1 MSTSPRR
8 LGKYELQ
15 QRLGQGSMAEV
26 WKALDTQLQRYVAI
40 KLLHANLQ
48 VDPNFLTRFQR
59 EAQLIA
65 SLHHPNIVKIHD
77 FQVTAAAETGEPI
90 AYMVMDYVEGQTLAD
105 YIRNTSA
112 SGRFPSAAEIVQLF
126 VSISQ
131 AIDYAHQKGM
141 LHRDIKPANI
151 LLDRRNTMSN
161 PMGEPILTDFGVA
174 KLLGM
179 STSALSGTAVGTPLY
194 ISPEQA
200 QGLPGDERSDLY
212 SLGII
217 LYEMVTGVTPFR
229 GDTPMA
235 VIMQQANAMP
245 PSPSLVNPQVSP
257 ALAAVVLRSIAKDPG
272 VRFPSASAMTAA
284 LAEALNLPT
293 HTLNTIGGQMP
304 YSSHAPT
311 QLQTSAP
318 APAISGF
325 GGPTYIS
332 NPGISAATHGQPST
346 AAAQLGQVQ
355 AGQSAGSGAFVQSS
369 PAVSFTPG
377 SPPPPQRS
385 HRRRWLYGSI
395 AALLIIALLAG
406 GGYFLFLRNNP
417 GTAASLVVGH
427 AFFTSSGQLNPGS
440 AQGIA
445 DELEID
451 LHNIPDPQP
460 GKSYYAWLLG
470 DKHPSVEANPLEPP
484 LQTPPPILL
493 ARLSVSNGTIHFLY
507 KGDTQHDN
515 LLSVTSRF
523 LITEEN
529 TNTTPSSPSSDHST
543 WRYYAEIPQT
553 PYGANHLSAL
563 DHIRHL
569 FYKETKVNVL
579 GLPGGLDIWLFRDT
593 EKLLEWAVS
602 ARDSWQSTPTD
613 RTKYI
618 DILDYIDGS
627 PNVHVDLPPNTP
639 VTADMIP
646 SRVGLL
652 SVSPN
657 QGENAAQNPPGY
669 VVHMALH
676 LNGVVNAPDATPEM
690 RQIATQIIQALNNAT
705 VWLNLV
711 RKDAKQLYYM
721 NDAQLAQPPAL
732 ALLDDL
738 VTQATYAYIGRL
750 DPNTNTVQP
759 SILQVHYAVQQLANF
774 TVTSNAPKSL

>member
-26 WKALDTQLQRYVAI
+26 WKALDTQLQRFVAI

-48 VDPNFLTRFQR
+48 VDPNFITRFQR

-77 FQVTAAAETGEPI
+77 FQVTPVAETGDPI

-112 SGRFPSAAEIVQLF
+112 SRHFPSAVDIVHLF
-126 VSISQ
+126 ASISQ

-179 STSALSGTAVGTPLY
+179 STSALSGAAVGTPLY

-200 QGLPGDERSDLY
+200 RGLPGDERSDLY

-217 LYEMVTGVTPFR
+217 LYEIVTGVTPFR

-235 VIMQQANAMP
+235 VIMQQANAAP
-245 PSPSLVNPQVSP
+245 PSPSLINPQIP
-257 ALAAVVLRSIAKDPG
+257 AALAAVVLRSIAKDPG
-272 VRFPSASAMTAA
+272 TRFPSASAMVTA
-284 LAEALNLPT
+284 LAEALNVPAYAV
-293 HTLNTIGGQMP
+293 NTTGGQMP
-304 YSSHAPT
+304 YSSYAPT
-311 QLQTSAP
+311 QLQAAASTP
-318 APAISGF
+318 ASGGF

-332 NPGISAATHGQPST
+332 NPRTPAATPGQPST
-346 AAAQLGQVQ
+346 VAAPAGQVQ
-355 AGQSAGSGAFVQSS
+355 AGQSAGSGAFVKSS
-369 PAVSFTPG
+369 PAAPFAPG
-377 SPPPPQRS
+377 PPSPPQRS
-385 HRRRWLYGSI
+385 RRGRWLYGSI
-395 AALLIIALLAG
+395 AALLIIALLAT

-417 GTAASLVVGH
+417 GAASSPVVGH
-427 AFFTSSGQLNPGS
+427 AFFASSGQLNPGS

-470 DKHPSVEANPLEPP
+470 DKHPGVEANPLEPP

-493 ARLSVSNGTIHFLY
+493 ARLPVSNGRIHFRY
-507 KGDTQHDN
+507 KGDTRHDN
-515 LLSVTSRF
+515 LFSVTSRF

-529 TNTTPSSPSSDHST
+529 TNTTPRSPSTDHST
-543 WRYYAEIPQT
+543 WSYYAEIPQT

-569 FYKETKVNVL
+569 FYKETRVDVL

-602 ARDSWQSTPTD
+602 ARDAWQSNPTD
-613 RTKYI
+613 RSKYI
-618 DILDYIDGS
+618 SILDYIDGS

-639 VTADMIP
+639 LVADPIA

-652 SVSPN
+652 SVDPN
-657 QGENAAQNPPGY
+657 QGVNLAQNPPGY

-690 RQIATQIIQALNNAT
+690 RQIATQIIHALNNAT
-705 VWLNLV
+705 VWLKQV
-711 RKDAKQLYYM
+711 RKDAQQLFNM
-721 NDAQLAQPPAL
+721 TDAQLAQPPAL

-759 SILQVHYAVQQLANF
+759 AILKVHYAVQQLANF
-774 TVTSNAPKSL
+774 TVTSNEPKSL

>member
-40 KLLHANLQ
+40 KVLHANLQ
-48 VDPNFLTRFQR
+48 VDPNFITRFQR

-77 FQVTAAAETGEPI
+77 FQVTAMAGTGDPV

-105 YIRNTSA
+105 YMRNTSA
-112 SGRFPSAAEIVQLF
+112 SGRFPAPVDIIYLF
-126 VSISQ
+126 TSIGQ

-151 LLDRRNTMSN
+151 LLDRRNTMRN

-200 QGLPGDERSDLY
+200 RGLPGDERSDLY
-212 SLGII
+212 SLGVI
-217 LYEMVTGVTPFR
+217 LYEIVTGVTPFR
-229 GDTPMA
+229 GDTPIA
-235 VIMQQANAMP
+235 VIAQQANAVP
-245 PSPSLVNPQVSP
+245 PSPSLINPQIPP
-257 ALAAVVLRSIAKDPG
+257 ALAAVILRSLAKDPG
-272 VRFPSASAMTAA
+272 ARFPSASAMVTA
-284 LAEALNLPT
+284 LAEALNMSAYTVNILS
-293 HTLNTIGGQMP
+293 GQTP
-304 YSSHAPT
+304 YSTLPPT
-311 QLQTSAP
+311 QLRAAAP
-318 APAISGF
+318 TPATSGF
-325 GGPTYIS
+325 AGPTYIS
-332 NPGISAATHGQPST
+332 NPQTPAATPLQPST
-346 AAAQLGQVQ
+346 MAVAT
-355 AGQSAGSGAFVQSS
+355 GQSTGSRASVQSP
-369 PAVSFTPG
+369 PAAPFMPG
-377 SPPPPQRS
+377 PPSQPQRP
-385 HRRRWLYGSI
+385 RRRTWLYGSI
-395 AALLIIALLAG
+395 AALLIIALLG
-406 GGYFLFLRNNP
+406 TGGYFLFLRNSAGN
-417 GTAASLVVGH
+417 TASPVVGH

-451 LHNIPDPQP
+451 LHNIADPQP

-484 LQTPPPILL
+484 LQTSPPILL
-493 ARLSVSNGTIHFLY
+493 AMLPVSNGSIHFLY

-515 LLSVTSRF
+515 LFSVTSRF

-529 TNTTPSSPSSDHST
+529 TNATPRSPSSDHST

-569 FYKETKVNVL
+569 FYKETRVDVL

-602 ARDSWQSTPTD
+602 ARDAWQSNPTD
-613 RTKYI
+613 RSKYI
-618 DILDYIDGS
+618 SILDYIDGS

-639 VTADMIP
+639 VVADPIA

-657 QGENAAQNPPGY
+657 QGENPAQNPPGY

-690 RQIATQIIQALNNAT
+690 RQIATQIIRALNNVT
-705 VWLNLV
+705 VWLRLV
-711 RKDAKQLYYM
+711 RKDAQQLFNM
-721 NDAQLAQPPAL
+721 NDAQLAQPAAL

-750 DPNTNTVQP
+750 DANTNTVQP
-759 SILQVHYAVQQLANF
+759 AILQVHYAVQQLANF
-774 TVTSNAPKSL
+774 TVASNVPNSL

>member
-26 WKALDTQLQRYVAI
+26 WKAFDMQLQRYVAI

-48 VDPNFLTRFQR
+48 VDPNFITRFQR

-65 SLHHPNIVKIHD
+65 SLHHPNIVKIHN
-77 FQVTAAAETGEPI
+77 FQVTPVAETGDPI

-105 YIRNTSA
+105 YIRNTSG
-112 SGRFPSAAEIVQLF
+112 SGRFPSAVDIVHLF
-126 VSISQ
+126 ASISQ
-131 AIDYAHQKGM
+131 AIDYAHQKDM

-151 LLDRRNTMSN
+151 LLDRRNTMNN

-200 QGLPGDERSDLY
+200 RGLPGDERSDLY

-217 LYEMVTGVTPFR
+217 LYEIVTGVTPFR

-235 VIMQQANAMP
+235 VIMQQANAAP
-245 PSPSLVNPQVSP
+245 PSPSLINPQIP
-257 ALAAVVLRSIAKDPG
+257 AALAAVVLRSIAKDPG
-272 VRFPSASAMTAA
+272 TRFPSASAMVAA
-284 LAEALNLPT
+284 LAEAFNVPAYAV
-293 HTLNTIGGQMP
+293 NTTGGQTP

-311 QLQTSAP
+311 
-318 APAISGF
+318 
-325 GGPTYIS
+325 
-332 NPGISAATHGQPST
+332 
-346 AAAQLGQVQ
+346 QVQ
-355 AGQSAGSGAFVQSS
+355 AGQSAGSGAFVQS
-369 PAVSFTPG
+369 PAAASFAPG
-377 SPPPPQRS
+377 PPSPPQRP
-385 HRRRWLYGSI
+385 RRGRWLYGSI
-395 AALLIIALLAG
+395 AALLIIALLAT

-417 GTAASLVVGH
+417 GTAASPVVGH
-427 AFFTSSGQLNPGS
+427 AFFASSGQLNPGS

-493 ARLSVSNGTIHFLY
+493 ARLLVSNGSIHFLY

-515 LLSVTSRF
+515 LFSVTSRF

-529 TNTTPSSPSSDHST
+529 THTTPTSPSTDHST
-543 WRYYAEIPQT
+543 WSYYAEIPQT

-569 FYKETKVNVL
+569 FYKETRVDVL

-602 ARDSWQSTPTD
+602 ARDAWQSNPTD
-613 RTKYI
+613 RSKYI
-618 DILDYIDGS
+618 SILDYIDGS

-639 VTADMIP
+639 LVADPIA

-652 SVSPN
+652 SVDPN
-657 QGENAAQNPPGY
+657 QGVNLAQNPPGY

-690 RQIATQIIQALNNAT
+690 RQIATQIIHALNNAT
-705 VWLNLV
+705 VWLKLV
-711 RKDAKQLYYM
+711 RKDA
-721 NDAQLAQPPAL
+721 
-732 ALLDDL
+732 
-738 VTQATYAYIGRL
+738 
-750 DPNTNTVQP
+750 
-759 SILQVHYAVQQLANF
+759 
-774 TVTSNAPKSL
+774 

>member
-26 WKALDTQLQRYVAI
+26 WKALDTQLQRFVAI

-48 VDPNFLTRFQR
+48 VDPNFITRFQR

-77 FQVTAAAETGEPI
+77 FQVTPVAETGDPI

-112 SGRFPSAAEIVQLF
+112 SRHFPSAIDIVHLF
-126 VSISQ
+126 ASISQ

-200 QGLPGDERSDLY
+200 RGLPGDERSDLY

-217 LYEMVTGVTPFR
+217 LYEIVTGVTPFR

-235 VIMQQANAMP
+235 VIMQQANAVP
-245 PSPSLVNPQVSP
+245 PSPSLINPQIP
-257 ALAAVVLRSIAKDPG
+257 AALAAVVLRSIAKDPNA
-272 VRFPSASAMTAA
+272 RFPSAMAMATA
-284 LAEALNLPT
+284 LSEALNMPAYAV
-293 HTLNTIGGQMP
+293 NTTGGQMP
-304 YSSHAPT
+304 YSSYAPT
-311 QLQTSAP
+311 QLRGAAQT
-318 APAISGF
+318 PAISGF
-325 GGPTYIS
+325 EGPTYIS
-332 NPGISAATHGQPST
+332 NPRTPAATPGQPST
-346 AAAQLGQVQ
+346 VAAPGGQAQ

-369 PAVSFTPG
+369 PAAPFAPG
-377 SPPPPQRS
+377 PPSPPQRS
-385 HRRRWLYGSI
+385 RRGRWLYGSI
-395 AALLIIALLAG
+395 AALLIIALLAT

-417 GTAASLVVGH
+417 GTAASPVVGH
-427 AFFTSSGQLNPGS
+427 AFFASSGQLNPGS

-445 DELEID
+445 DELDID

-493 ARLSVSNGTIHFLY
+493 ARLSVSNGSIHFLY
-507 KGDTQHDN
+507 KGDTHHDN
-515 LLSVTSRF
+515 LFSVTSRF

-529 TNTTPSSPSSDHST
+529 TNTTPRSPSTNHST
-543 WRYYAEIPQT
+543 WSYYAEIPQT

-569 FYKETKVNVL
+569 FYKETRVDVL

-593 EKLLEWAVS
+593 EKLLEWSVA
-602 ARDSWQSTPTD
+602 ARDDYNPQGTSASQMRVLFISM
-613 RTKYI
+613 
-618 DILDYIDGS
+618 LDYLDGS
-627 PNVHVDLPPNTP
+627 PNVHIDVPGVPIY
-639 VTADMIP
+639 ADPIA
-646 SRVGLL
+646 SRVSLL
-652 SVSPN
+652 SVVTPQQ
-657 QGENAAQNPPGY
+657 QGTDLANNPPGY
-669 VVHMALH
+669 LDHVPLH
-676 LNGVVNAPDATPEM
+676 LNGVVKAPDATPQM
-690 RQIATQIIQALNNAT
+690 RQIATRIIN
-705 VWLNLV
+705 
-711 RKDAKQLYYM
+711 
-721 NDAQLAQPPAL
+721 AL
-732 ALLDDL
+732 A
-738 VTQATYAYIGRL
+738 
-750 DPNTNTVQP
+750 N
-759 SILQVHYAVQQLANF
+759 
-774 TVTSNAPKSL
+774 

>member
-26 WKALDTQLQRYVAI
+26 WKARDTQLQRFVAI

-48 VDPNFLTRFQR
+48 VDPNFITRFQR

-77 FQVTAAAETGEPI
+77 FQVTAVAETGDPV

-112 SGRFPSAAEIVQLF
+112 SGHFPAAVDIVHLF
-126 VSISQ
+126 ASISQ

-151 LLDRRNTMSN
+151 LLDRRNTMNN

-179 STSALSGTAVGTPLY
+179 STSALSGAAVGTPLY

-200 QGLPGDERSDLY
+200 RGLPGDERSDLY

-217 LYEMVTGVTPFR
+217 LYEMVTGVPPFR
-229 GDTPMA
+229 GDSPMA
-235 VIMQQANAMP
+235 VIMQQANATP
-245 PSPSLVNPQVSP
+245 PSPSLVNPQIP
-257 ALAAVVLRSIAKDPG
+257 AALAAVVLRSIAKDPG
-272 VRFPSASAMTAA
+272 ARFPSASAMTAA
-284 LAEALNLPT
+284 LAEALNVPAYAVN
-293 HTLNTIGGQMP
+293 TLGGQTP
-304 YSSHAPT
+304 YSSTAPT
-311 QLQTSAP
+311 QLQAAAP
-318 APAISGF
+318 APASGGF
-325 GGPTYIS
+325 GGSAAIS
-332 NPGISAATHGQPST
+332 NPHAPAST
-346 AAAQLGQVQ
+346 PA
-355 AGQSAGSGAFVQSS
+355 QSAGSGAFVQ
-369 PAVSFTPG
+369 PAASFAPG
-377 SPPPPQRS
+377 PPSPPQRP
-385 HRRRWLYGSI
+385 RRWRWLYGSI
-395 AALLIIALLAG
+395 AALLILALLAT

-417 GTAASLVVGH
+417 GAAASPLVGH

-445 DELEID
+445 DQLEID

-484 LQTPPPILL
+484 LQAPPPILL
-493 ARLSVSNGTIHFLY
+493 ARLSVSNGTVHFLY

-515 LLSVTSRF
+515 LFSVTSRF
-523 LITEEN
+523 LITEEDS
-529 TNTTPSSPSSDHST
+529 NTTPRGPLADHST

-569 FYKETKVNVL
+569 FYKETRVNVL

-602 ARDSWQSTPTD
+602 ARDAWQSNPTD
-613 RTKYI
+613 RSKYI
-618 DILDYIDGS
+618 SILDFIDGA

-639 VTADMIP
+639 VVAGPIA

-652 SVSPN
+652 SVSPD
-657 QGENAAQNPPGY
+657 QGVNLAQNPPGY

-676 LNGVVNAPDATPEM
+676 LNGVVNAHDATPEM
-690 RQIATQIIQALNNAT
+690 HQIATQIIHALDNAT
-705 VWLNLV
+705 VWLRLV
-711 RKDAKQLYYM
+711 RQDARQLFNM
-721 NDAQLAQPPAL
+721 SDAQLAQQAAL

-759 SILQVHYAVQQLANF
+759 AILQVHYAVQQLANF
-774 TVTSNAPKSL
+774 TVTSNVPNGL

>member
-26 WKALDTQLQRYVAI
+26 WKALDTQLQRFVAI

-48 VDPNFLTRFQR
+48 VDPNFITRFQR

-77 FQVTAAAETGEPI
+77 FQVTPVAETGDPI

-112 SGRFPSAAEIVQLF
+112 SRHFPSAIDIVHLF
-126 VSISQ
+126 ASISQ

-200 QGLPGDERSDLY
+200 RGLPGDERSDLY

-217 LYEMVTGVTPFR
+217 LYEIVTGVTPFR

-235 VIMQQANAMP
+235 VIMQQANAVP
-245 PSPSLVNPQVSP
+245 PSPSLINPQIP
-257 ALAAVVLRSIAKDPG
+257 AALAAVVLRSIAKDPG
-272 VRFPSASAMTAA
+272 TRFPSASAMVAA
-284 LAEALNLPT
+284 LAEALNMPAYAV
-293 HTLNTIGGQMP
+293 NTTGGQMP
-304 YSSHAPT
+304 YSSYAPT
-311 QLQTSAP
+311 QLRGAAQT
-318 APAISGF
+318 PAISGF
-325 GGPTYIS
+325 EGPTYIS
-332 NPGISAATHGQPST
+332 NPRTPAATPGQPST
-346 AAAQLGQVQ
+346 VAAPGGQAQ

-369 PAVSFTPG
+369 PAAPFAPG
-377 SPPPPQRS
+377 PPSPPQRS
-385 HRRRWLYGSI
+385 RRGRWLYGSI
-395 AALLIIALLAG
+395 AALLIIALLAT

-417 GTAASLVVGH
+417 GTAASPVVGH
-427 AFFTSSGQLNPGS
+427 AFFASSGQLNPGS

-445 DELEID
+445 DELDID

-484 LQTPPPILL
+484 LQSPPPILL
-493 ARLSVSNGTIHFLY
+493 ARLSVSNGSIHFLY

-515 LLSVTSRF
+515 LFSVTSRF

-529 TNTTPSSPSSDHST
+529 TNTTPRGPSTDHST
-543 WRYYAEIPQT
+543 WSYYAEIPQT

-569 FYKETKVNVL
+569 FYKETRVDVL

-602 ARDSWQSTPTD
+602 ARDAWQSNPTD
-613 RTKYI
+613 RSKYI
-618 DILDYIDGS
+618 SILDYIDGS

-639 VTADMIP
+639 VVADPIA

-652 SVSPN
+652 SVDPN
-657 QGENAAQNPPGY
+657 QGVNLAQNPPGY

-690 RQIATQIIQALNNAT
+690 RQVATQIIHALNNAT
-705 VWLNLV
+705 VWLKQV
-711 RKDAKQLYYM
+711 RKDAQQLFNM

-759 SILQVHYAVQQLANF
+759 AILQVHYAVQQLANF
-774 TVTSNAPKSL
+774 TVTSSVPNSL

>member
-48 VDPNFLTRFQR
+48 VDPNFITRFQR

-77 FQVTAAAETGEPI
+77 FQVTPVAETGDPI

-105 YIRNTSA
+105 YIRHTSG
-112 SGRFPSAAEIVQLF
+112 SRHFPSAVDIVHLF
-126 VSISQ
+126 ASISQ

-151 LLDRRNTMSN
+151 LLDRRNTMRN

-200 QGLPGDERSDLY
+200 RGLPGDERSDLY

-217 LYEMVTGVTPFR
+217 LYEIVTGVTPFR

-235 VIMQQANAMP
+235 VIMQQANAVP
-245 PSPSLVNPQVSP
+245 PSPSLINPQVP
-257 ALAAVVLRSIAKDPG
+257 AALAAVVLRSIAKDPAT
-272 VRFPSASAMTAA
+272 RFPSASAMVAA
-284 LAEALNLPT
+284 LAEALNVPAYAV
-293 HTLNTIGGQMP
+293 NTTGGQMP
-304 YSSHAPT
+304 YSSQAPT
-311 QLQTSAP
+311 QLQAAAP
-318 APAISGF
+318 TPAISGF

-332 NPGISAATHGQPST
+332 NPQTSAATPGQPST
-346 AAAQLGQVQ
+346 VAAPAGQLQ
-355 AGQSAGSGAFVQSS
+355 AGQSAGSGAFVQSPAAAPFAPGPPSS
-369 PAVSFTPG
+369 PR
-377 SPPPPQRS
+377 RS
-385 HRRRWLYGSI
+385 RRGRWLYGSI
-395 AALLIIALLAG
+395 AALLIIALLAT

-417 GTAASLVVGH
+417 GTAASPVVGH
-427 AFFTSSGQLNPGS
+427 AFFASSGQLNPGS

-451 LHNIPDPQP
+451 LHNIPDPQS

-493 ARLSVSNGTIHFLY
+493 ERLSVSNGSIHFLY

-515 LLSVTSRF
+515 LFSVTSRF

-529 TNTTPSSPSSDHST
+529 TNTTPRSPSTDHST

-569 FYKETKVNVL
+569 FYKETRVDVL

-602 ARDSWQSTPTD
+602 ARDAWQSNPTD
-613 RTKYI
+613 RSKYI
-618 DILDYIDGS
+618 SILDYIDGS
-627 PNVHVDLPPNTP
+627 PNVHVDLPLNTP
-639 VTADMIP
+639 VVADPIA

-652 SVSPN
+652 SVDPN
-657 QGENAAQNPPGY
+657 QGVNLAQNPPGY

-690 RQIATQIIQALNNAT
+690 RQVATQIIHALNNAT
-705 VWLNLV
+705 VWLKLV
-711 RKDAKQLYYM
+711 RMDAQQLFNM

-750 DPNTNTVQP
+750 DPNTNTVQ
-759 SILQVHYAVQQLANF
+759 SAILQVHYSVQQLANF
-774 TVTSNAPKSL
+774 TVTSNVPNSL

>member
-26 WKALDTQLQRYVAI
+26 WKAFDTQLQRYVAI

-48 VDPNFLTRFQR
+48 VDPNFITRFQR

-77 FQVTAAAETGEPI
+77 FQVTPVAETGDPI
-90 AYMVMDYVEGQTLAD
+90 AYMVMDYVEGQTLAG

-112 SGRFPSAAEIVQLF
+112 SRHFPSAVDIVHLF
-126 VSISQ
+126 ASISQ

-200 QGLPGDERSDLY
+200 RGLPGDERSDLY

-217 LYEMVTGVTPFR
+217 LYEIVTGVTPFR

-235 VIMQQANAMP
+235 VIMQQANAAP
-245 PSPSLVNPQVSP
+245 PSPSLINPQVP
-257 ALAAVVLRSIAKDPG
+257 AALAAVVLRSIAKDPG
-272 VRFPSASAMTAA
+272 TRFPSASAMVAA
-284 LAEALNLPT
+284 LAEAFNVPAYAV
-293 HTLNTIGGQMP
+293 NTTGGQTP
-304 YSSHAPT
+304 YSLYAPT
-311 QLQTSAP
+311 QLQAAAP
-318 APAISGF
+318 TPASGGF

-332 NPGISAATHGQPST
+332 NPRTPAATPGQPST
-346 AAAQLGQVQ
+346 VAAPAGQLQ
-355 AGQSAGSGAFVQSS
+355 AGQSAGGGAFVQS
-369 PAVSFTPG
+369 PAAPFAPG
-377 SPPPPQRS
+377 PPSPPQRS
-385 HRRRWLYGSI
+385 RRGRWLYGSI
-395 AALLIIALLAG
+395 AALLIIALLAT

-417 GTAASLVVGH
+417 GTAASPVVGH
-427 AFFTSSGQLNPGS
+427 AFFASSGQLNPGS

-493 ARLSVSNGTIHFLY
+493 ARLSVSNGSIHFLY
-507 KGDTQHDN
+507 KGDTHHDN
-515 LLSVTSRF
+515 LFSVTSRF
-523 LITEEN
+523 LITEES
-529 TNTTPSSPSSDHST
+529 TNTTPRSPSTDHST
-543 WRYYAEIPQT
+543 WSYYAEIPQT

-569 FYKETKVNVL
+569 FYKETRVNVL

-602 ARDSWQSTPTD
+602 ARDAWQSNPTD
-613 RTKYI
+613 RSKYI
-618 DILDYIDGS
+618 SILDYIDGS

-639 VTADMIP
+639 LVADPIA

-652 SVSPN
+652 SVDPN
-657 QGENAAQNPPGY
+657 QGVNLAQNPPGY

-690 RQIATQIIQALNNAT
+690 RQTATQIIHALNNAT
-705 VWLNLV
+705 VWLKQV
-711 RKDAKQLYYM
+711 RMDAQQLFNM

-759 SILQVHYAVQQLANF
+759 AILQVHYSLQQLANF
-774 TVTSNAPKSL
+774 TVTSNVPNSL

>member
-26 WKALDTQLQRYVAI
+26 WKALDTQLQRFVAI

-48 VDPNFLTRFQR
+48 VDPNFITRFQR

-77 FQVTAAAETGEPI
+77 FQVTPVAETGDPI

-112 SGRFPSAAEIVQLF
+112 SRHFPSAIDIVHLF
-126 VSISQ
+126 ASISQ

-200 QGLPGDERSDLY
+200 RGLPGDERSDLY

-217 LYEMVTGVTPFR
+217 LYEIVTGVTPFR

-235 VIMQQANAMP
+235 VIMQQANAVP
-245 PSPSLVNPQVSP
+245 PSPSLINPQIP
-257 ALAAVVLRSIAKDPG
+257 AALAAVVLRSIAKDPG
-272 VRFPSASAMTAA
+272 TRFPSASAMVAA
-284 LAEALNLPT
+284 LAEALNMPAYAV
-293 HTLNTIGGQMP
+293 NTTGGQMP
-304 YSSHAPT
+304 YSSYAPT
-311 QLQTSAP
+311 QLRGAAQT
-318 APAISGF
+318 PAISGF
-325 GGPTYIS
+325 EGPTYIS
-332 NPGISAATHGQPST
+332 NPRTPAATPGQPST
-346 AAAQLGQVQ
+346 VAAPGGQAQ

-369 PAVSFTPG
+369 PAAPFAPG
-377 SPPPPQRS
+377 PPSPPQRS
-385 HRRRWLYGSI
+385 RRGRWLYGSI
-395 AALLIIALLAG
+395 AALLIIALLAT

-417 GTAASLVVGH
+417 GTAASPVVGH
-427 AFFTSSGQLNPGS
+427 AFFASSGQLNPGS

-445 DELEID
+445 DELDID

-484 LQTPPPILL
+484 LQSPPPILL
-493 ARLSVSNGTIHFLY
+493 ARLSVSNGSIHFLY

-515 LLSVTSRF
+515 LFSVTSRF

-529 TNTTPSSPSSDHST
+529 TNTTPRGPSTDHST
-543 WRYYAEIPQT
+543 WSYYAEIPQT

-569 FYKETKVNVL
+569 FYKETRVDVL

-593 EKLLEWAVS
+593 EKLLGWAVS
-602 ARDSWQSTPTD
+602 ARDAWQSNPTD
-613 RTKYI
+613 RSKYI
-618 DILDYIDGS
+618 SILDYIDGS

-639 VTADMIP
+639 VVADPIA

-652 SVSPN
+652 SVDPN
-657 QGENAAQNPPGY
+657 QGVNLAQNPPGY

-690 RQIATQIIQALNNAT
+690 RQVATQIIHALNNAT
-705 VWLNLV
+705 VWLKQV
-711 RKDAKQLYYM
+711 RKDAQQLFNM

-759 SILQVHYAVQQLANF
+759 AILQVHYAVQQLANF
-774 TVTSNAPKSL
+774 TVTSSVPNSL

>member
-8 LGKYELQ
+8 LGKYEMQ

-48 VDPNFLTRFQR
+48 VDPNFITRFQR

-77 FQVTAAAETGEPI
+77 FQVTPVAETGDPI

-105 YIRNTSA
+105 YIRNTSG
-112 SGRFPSAAEIVQLF
+112 SGRFPSAVDIVHLF
-126 VSISQ
+126 ASISQ

-200 QGLPGDERSDLY
+200 RGLPGDERSDLY

-217 LYEMVTGVTPFR
+217 LYEIVTGVTPFR

-235 VIMQQANAMP
+235 VIMQQANAVP
-245 PSPSLVNPQVSP
+245 PSPSLVNPQVP
-257 ALAAVVLRSIAKDPG
+257 AALAAVVLRSIAKDPG
-272 VRFPSASAMTAA
+272 TRFPSASAMVAA
-284 LAEALNLPT
+284 LAEALNVPAYAVNAT
-293 HTLNTIGGQMP
+293 GGQMP

-311 QLQTSAP
+311 QLQAAAP
-318 APAISGF
+318 TPAISGF

-332 NPGISAATHGQPST
+332 NPQTSAATPGQY
-346 AAAQLGQVQ
+346 
-355 AGQSAGSGAFVQSS
+355 AGSGAFVQS
-369 PAVSFTPG
+369 PAAVSFAPG
-377 SPPPPQRS
+377 PPSPPQRS
-385 HRRRWLYGSI
+385 RRGRWLYGSI
-395 AALLIIALLAG
+395 AALLVIALLAT

-417 GTAASLVVGH
+417 GTASSPIVGH
-427 AFFTSSGQLNPGS
+427 AFFASSGQLNPGS

-470 DKHPSVEANPLEPP
+470 DKHPGVEANPLEPP
-484 LQTPPPILL
+484 LQTLPPILL
-493 ARLSVSNGTIHFLY
+493 ARLSVSNGSIHFLY

-515 LLSVTSRF
+515 LFSVTSRF
-523 LITEEN
+523 FITEEN
-529 TNTTPSSPSSDHST
+529 TNTTPRSPSTDHST
-543 WRYYAEIPQT
+543 WSYYAEIPQT

-569 FYKETKVNVL
+569 FYKETRVDVL

-602 ARDSWQSTPTD
+602 ARDAWQSNPTD
-613 RTKYI
+613 RSKYI
-618 DILDYIDGS
+618 SILDYIDGS

-639 VTADMIP
+639 VVADPIA

-652 SVSPN
+652 SVDPN
-657 QGENAAQNPPGY
+657 QGVNPAQNPPGY

-690 RQIATQIIQALNNAT
+690 RQTATQIIHALNNAT
-705 VWLNLV
+705 VWLKQV
-711 RKDAKQLYYM
+711 RKDAQQLFNM

-759 SILQVHYAVQQLANF
+759 AILQVHYSVQQLANF
-774 TVTSNAPKSL
+774 TVSSNVPNSL

>member
-26 WKALDTQLQRYVAI
+26 WKAFDTQLQRYVAI
-40 KLLHANLQ
+40 KLLHTNLQ
-48 VDPNFLTRFQR
+48 VDPNFITRFQR

-77 FQVTAAAETGEPI
+77 FQVAPVPETGEPV

-112 SGRFPSAAEIVQLF
+112 SRHFPPAVDIIHLF
-126 VSISQ
+126 TSIGQ

-151 LLDRRNTMSN
+151 LLDKRNTMRN
-161 PMGEPILTDFGVA
+161 PMGEPVLTDFGVA
-174 KLLGM
+174 KLLSM

-200 QGLPGDERSDLY
+200 RGLPGDERSDLY

-217 LYEMVTGVTPFR
+217 LYEIVTGVTPFR
-229 GDTPMA
+229 GDTPIA
-235 VIMQQANAMP
+235 VIAQQAHAVP
-245 PSPSLVNPQVSP
+245 PSPSLINTQISP
-257 ALAAVVLRSIAKDPG
+257 ALAAVVLRSIAKDPNA
-272 VRFPSASAMTAA
+272 RFPSAMAMVNA
-284 LAEALNLPT
+284 LAEALNMPT
-293 HTLNTIGGQMP
+293 YPVNTPSGQTP
-304 YSSHAPT
+304 YSSLPPT
-311 QLQTSAP
+311 QLRAAASTP
-318 APAISGF
+318 AVSGF
-325 GGPTYIS
+325 AGPTYIS
-332 NPGISAATHGQPST
+332 NPQTPAATQGQPST
-346 AAAQLGQVQ
+346 MAMPVGHF
-355 AGQSAGSGAFVQSS
+355 SGSGASVQSS
-369 PAVSFTPG
+369 PVAPLIPG
-377 SPPPPQRS
+377 PPTPPQRS
-385 HRRRWLYGSI
+385 RRGGWLYGSI
-395 AALLIIALLAG
+395 AALLIIALLG
-406 GGYFLFLRNNP
+406 TGGYFLFLRNNP
-417 GTAASLVVGH
+417 GTAASPVVGL
-427 AFFTSSGQLNPGS
+427 ALFTSSGQLNPGS

-451 LHNIPDPQP
+451 LHNIADPQP

-493 ARLSVSNGTIHFLY
+493 ARLPVSNGTIHFLY

-515 LLSVTSRF
+515 LFSVTSRF

-529 TNTTPSSPSSDHST
+529 TNTTPRSPSTDHST

-569 FYKETKVNVL
+569 FYKETRVQVL

-602 ARDSWQSTPTD
+602 ARDAWQSNPTD
-613 RTKYI
+613 RSKYI
-618 DILDYIDGS
+618 SILDYIDGS

-639 VTADMIP
+639 VVTDPIAA
-646 SRVGLL
+646 RVGLL

-657 QGENAAQNPPGY
+657 QGENPAQNPPGY

-690 RQIATQIIQALNNAT
+690 RQIATQIIHALNNAT
-705 VWLNLV
+705 VWLQLV
-711 RKDAKQLYYM
+711 RKDAQQLFNM
-721 NDAQLAQPPAL
+721 TDTQLAQPSAL

-759 SILQVHYAVQQLANF
+759 AVLQVHYAVQQLATF
-774 TVTSNAPKSL
+774 TISSNVPNSL

>member
-48 VDPNFLTRFQR
+48 VDPNFITRFQR

-77 FQVTAAAETGEPI
+77 FQVTPVAETGDPI

-112 SGRFPSAAEIVQLF
+112 SGRFPSAVDIVHLF
-126 VSISQ
+126 ASISQ

-200 QGLPGDERSDLY
+200 RGLPGNERSDLY

-217 LYEMVTGVTPFR
+217 LYEIVTGVTPFR

-235 VIMQQANAMP
+235 VIMQQANAVP
-245 PSPSLVNPQVSP
+245 PSPSLVNPQVP
-257 ALAAVVLRSIAKDPG
+257 AALAAVVLRSIAKDPG
-272 VRFPSASAMTAA
+272 TRFPSASAMVAD
-284 LAEALNLPT
+284 LAEALNVPAYAV
-293 HTLNTIGGQMP
+293 NTTGGQMP
-304 YSSHAPT
+304 YSSYAPT
-311 QLQTSAP
+311 QLRATAQT
-318 APAISGF
+318 PAIG
-325 GGPTYIS
+325 GLEGPTYIS
-332 NPGISAATHGQPST
+332 NPRTPAATPGQPST
-346 AAAQLGQVQ
+346 VAAPGGQAQ
-355 AGQSAGSGAFVQSS
+355 AGQSAGSGAFVQS
-369 PAVSFTPG
+369 PAAASFAPG
-377 SPPPPQRS
+377 PPSPPQQP
-385 HRRRWLYGSI
+385 RRGRWLYGSI
-395 AALLIIALLAG
+395 AALLIIALLAT

-417 GTAASLVVGH
+417 GTAASPVVGH
-427 AFFTSSGQLNPGS
+427 AFFASSGQLNPGS

-445 DELEID
+445 DELDID

-493 ARLSVSNGTIHFLY
+493 ARLSVSNGSIHFLY

-515 LLSVTSRF
+515 LFSVTSRF

-529 TNTTPSSPSSDHST
+529 TNTTPRSPSTNHST
-543 WRYYAEIPQT
+543 WSYYAEIPQT

-569 FYKETKVNVL
+569 FYKETRVDVL

-602 ARDSWQSTPTD
+602 ARDAWQSNPTD
-613 RTKYI
+613 RSKYI
-618 DILDYIDGS
+618 SILDYIDGS

-639 VTADMIP
+639 VVADPIA

-657 QGENAAQNPPGY
+657 QGENLAQNPPGY

-690 RQIATQIIQALNNAT
+690 RQIATQIIHALNNAT
-705 VWLNLV
+705 VWLKQV
-711 RKDAKQLYYM
+711 RKDAQQLFNM
-721 NDAQLAQPPAL
+721 TDAQLAQPPAL

-759 SILQVHYAVQQLANF
+759 AILQVHYSVQQLANF
-774 TVTSNAPKSL
+774 TISSNVPNSL